1 MKFQKSKTKRKFQ
14 ECFCALCSTPRRLK
28 YSRNLSQIHYLQI
41 LMVTSLLTYGTYSW
55 FGFKGAMTLPVV
67 WIIFETIHKALYR
80 KELSCPFCG
89 FDPTWYKKDIKLARK
104 RVEDFIKQNP
114 DSPVVLR
121 AKRLQDFTQSQ
132 LN

>member
-1 MKFQKSKTKRKFQ
+1 M
-14 ECFCALCSTPRRLK
+14 L
-28 YSRNLSQIHYLQI
+28 
-41 LMVTSLLTYGTYSW
+41 TSLLTYGTYSW

-114 DSPVVLR
+114 DSPVILR